1 MGLLVGLL
9 GSFTTFS
16 AFSFETLALFDA
28 GDPLKAL
35 LNIIMSIVFC
45 LLATWLGML
54 LGKQI

>member
-1 MGLLVGLL
+1 LLVGLL

-35 LNIIMSIVFC
+35 LNIIISIVFC